1 MFSLRSSATRVST
14 RGYGRDPAAPDLAI
28 VEQFEDLL
36 DASRGSFYVPHLAG
50 HHLEELGEIDGA
62 VAMHRRQCEAL
73 TKRVDT
79 QRESQRG
86 HNNSGSR
93 TTR

>member
-1 MFSLRSSATRVST
+1 MFSLRSSATR
-14 RGYGRDPAAPDLAI
+14 RGSRLEVTEGDPAAPDLAI

-62 VAMHRRQCEAL
+62 VACIVVSV
-73 TKRVDT
+73 KR
-79 QRESQRG
+79 
-86 HNNSGSR
+86 
-93 TTR
+93 